1 MLCGQQVLPSTYRD
15 LHSHR
20 SCLPWEETINRDAK
34 HSTKNPNLSIGSVR
48 LCVFCQRKVLAQCR
62 GRCCRQHL
70 LGGLPISATIQPF
83 NVCKDLAQEQF
94 LSAFPA
100 VTLLTPAHLGLLP
113 SRAVTELPSSHHTGV
128 YQCSPT
134 LLPNLLNFF
143 LPVGKCCDKEVDSS
157 FICLYS
163 QFYSILMLMAVRKHR
178 QVYNSRESI

>member
-1 MLCGQQVLPSTYRD
+1 MEPNETLCEQLPSQNLRKTREPDMVQQNLLWKIFRREDIVKRHISKKIFTQMLCGQQVLPSTYRD

-20 SCLPWEETINRDAK
+20 LCLPWEETINRDAK

-94 LSAFPA
+94 LSA
-100 VTLLTPAHLGLLP
+100 
-113 SRAVTELPSSHHTGV
+113 
-128 YQCSPT
+128 
-134 LLPNLLNFF
+134 
-143 LPVGKCCDKEVDSS
+143 
-157 FICLYS
+157 
-163 QFYSILMLMAVRKHR
+163 
-178 QVYNSRESI
+178 